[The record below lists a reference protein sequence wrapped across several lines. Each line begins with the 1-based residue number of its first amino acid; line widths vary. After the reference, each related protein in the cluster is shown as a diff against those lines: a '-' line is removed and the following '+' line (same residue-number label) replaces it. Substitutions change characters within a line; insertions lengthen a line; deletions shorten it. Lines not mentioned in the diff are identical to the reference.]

1 MRFDGFAGNE
11 QAKRQASAFADA
23 GRFPHALLME
33 GPVGSGRKTFATLI
47 AQAAV
52 CTGTG
57 EKPCGVCGGCRKVQS
72 GIHPDVEIVEGAGG
86 ARSFHIDTVRE
97 MCNRAVMMPNEAH
110 RRVLILSDAQNMTTQ
125 AQNALLKILEEPPA
139 HLLFILTCENRAQL
153 LATIRSRVMCMTLS
167 PVEEEEGVQT
177 LCAQDP
183 SVGAE
188 EWRSALRVFGGILGQ
203 AIQGVH
209 DGGFRQVQEM
219 TAAIAGA
226 VAAPDELEL
235 LKATA
240 KLEKSKDLADGV
252 LTGLLLIFRDAMC
265 ARVGGGS
272 PMSTAPD
279 LAKALANSLTKRQL
293 MALMTAVQDL
303 QKMRGTNM
311 NYTLFLTQLCARL
324 RQAAGK

>member
-23 GRFPHALLME
+23 GHFPHALLIE
-33 GPVGSGRKTFATLI
+33 GPIGSGRKTFATRI

-52 CTGTG
+52 CTGEG
-57 EKPCGVCGGCRKVQS
+57 AKPCGVCGACRKVEN
-72 GIHPDVEIVEGAGG
+72 GIHPDVELVGGAGG

-97 MCNRAVMMPNEAH
+97 LCKRAVMMPNEAH
-110 RRVLILSDAQNMTTQ
+110 RRVLILADVQTMTDQ

-153 LATIRSRVMCMTLS
+153 LATIRSRVMCLTLS
-167 PVEEEEGVQT
+167 PVEEEEGVAA
-177 LCAQDP
+177 LCRQDP
-183 SVGAE
+183 SVSAD
-188 EWRSALRVFGGILGQ
+188 EWRSAVRVFGGVLGQ

-219 TAAIAGA
+219 TAALGTA
-226 VAAPDELEL
+226 VMAADELEL

-240 KLEKSKDLADGV
+240 RLEKNKELVDGV
-252 LTGLLLIFRDAMC
+252 LGGLLLIFRDALCM
-265 ARVGGGS
+265 RVGGTA
-272 PMSTAPD
+272 MVSTAPD
-279 LAKALANSLTKRQL
+279 VAQTLSKALTKRHL
-293 MALMTAVQDL
+293 MELVAQTQALQR
-303 QKMRGTNM
+303 MRSTNM

-324 RQAAGK
+324 RKAAGK